1 MVKAI
6 KLLHKTVQK
15 EVLKLPYYDKTRHFL
30 PFPLCP
36 LRQNRLFLA
45 FKTMVPF
52 VRKFQGVNREKR
64 SWDFRFMQEQ
74 KNRPALPSG
83 NLKQCENYN

>member
-1 MVKAI
+1 
-6 KLLHKTVQK
+6 
-15 EVLKLPYYDKTRHFL
+15 
-30 PFPLCP
+30 
-36 LRQNRLFLA
+36 
-45 FKTMVPF
+45 MVPF